1 MKTSLFLDAIK
12 ENYLALM
19 KMLEYTITLC
29 SDELWSADSINPK
42 FWQEVYHTIYYLD
55 YYFNDDWKER
65 PNHFEIPGHLEKM
78 PETVLSKEDLQAYLD
93 EVRKKCINLIDNLTD
108 NELQKKDS
116 FYWTGGTLSHRLIY
130 NIRHSQHHIGKIN
143 FILRSRGLEV
153 ATWVIDSKEV

>member
-55 YYFNDDWKER
+55 YYFND
-65 PNHFEIPGHLEKM
+65 N
-78 PETVLSKEDLQAYLD
+78 
-93 EVRKKCINLIDNLTD
+93 C
-108 NELQKKDS
+108 
-116 FYWTGGTLSHRLIY
+116 
-130 NIRHSQHHIGKIN
+130 
-143 FILRSRGLEV
+143 RSRCY
-153 ATWVIDSKEV
+153 AQKDT